1 VEVLHLST
9 ITRFSIRSSG
19 RDLAQVRR
27 PKPKPVLTG
36 LKKPELVA
44 LATEQGL
51 DSSGTKADLL
61 ERLADG

>member
-1 VEVLHLST
+1 VELR
-9 ITRFSIRSSG
+9 RFSVRSSG

-27 PKPKPVLTG
+27 PKQKPVLTD

-44 LATEQGL
+44 LAAERGV
-51 DSSGTKADLL
+51 DASGTKAELL